1 MGNFLR
7 TLCLVIMFFSL
18 FITAQNQESILK
30 ALRKSNRTAYKGQ
43 NRVLFLTTYTTEDLQ
58 TTFPGTNKTCEYIL
72 RYYFYTEIHLNKKS
86 NVLFAMDG
94 TKFHIDKR
102 NTSAVSL
109 TASVINL
116 IGDMYYGKS
125 EMKSFLEQY
134 PKVGLQN

>member
-7 TLCLVIMFFSL
+7 TLCLMIMIFPL

-30 ALRKSNRTAYKGQ
+30 ALRKSNTTTYEGQ
-43 NRVLFLTTYTTEDLQ
+43 SRVLFLKTYTIEDLQ
-58 TTFPGTNKTCEYIL
+58 TIFPGTNKTCEYIL
-72 RYYFYTEIHLNKKS
+72 RYYFYTEIHLNKKF

-102 NTSAVSL
+102 NTSAVSI

-116 IGDMYYGKS
+116 IGGMYYGGS
-125 EMKSFLEQY
+125 EMKSFLKEH
-134 PKVGLQN
+134 PEVSL

>member
-7 TLCLVIMFFSL
+7 TLCLVIMIFPL

-30 ALRKSNRTAYKGQ
+30 ASRRGNSTFYKGQ
-43 NRVLFLTTYTTEDLQ
+43 SRVLFLTTHTIKDLQ
-58 TTFPGTNKTCEYIL
+58 TVFPGTDKTCEYIL

-94 TKFHIDKR
+94 TKFQLDKR
-102 NTSAVSL
+102 NKSAVSL

-116 IGDMYYGKS
+116 IGGMYYGGS
-125 EMKSFLEQY
+125 EMKSFLEQH
-134 PKVGLQN
+134 PKVSL

>member
-1 MGNFLR
+1 MGNFPR
-7 TLCLVIMFFSL
+7 TLCLVIMIFPL

-30 ALRKSNRTAYKGQ
+30 ALRKRNTTAYKGQ
-43 NRVLFLTTYTTEDLQ
+43 SRVLFLTNHTIKDLQ
-58 TTFPGTNKTCEYIL
+58 TVFLGTDKTCEYIL
-72 RYYFYTEIHLNKKS
+72 RYYFYIDIHLNKKS

-116 IGDMYYGKS
+116 IGGMYYGKS
-125 EMKSFLEQY
+125 EMKSFLLEH
-134 PKVGLQN
+134 PEVSL